1 MLFQPSGDSM
11 KKVSVVV
18 IILVKKFSLLI
29 KIETASSVSPFSYET
44 KKNCWLLCKTERK
57 PENEIK

>member
-1 MLFQPSGDSM
+1 MSM

-18 IILVKKFSLLI
+18 VILVQKFSLLI
-29 KIETASSVSPFSYET
+29 KIETASSVFLVSNE
-44 KKNCWLLCKTERK
+44 KNAFMQKRERK